1 MTTDTTAV
9 TVGVT
14 NDNKTDSVLTG
25 TITTPTDEATD
36 PTITTTYTKAD
47 IHTPTGGTTT
57 GVTFIGMYKQ
67 TSDTV
72 NITDLSH

>member
-1 MTTDTTAV
+1 M
-9 TVGVT
+9 
-14 NDNKTDSVLTG
+14 G
-25 TITTPTDEATD
+25 TITTPTNEATV

-47 IHTPTGGTTT
+47 IHTSTGGTTT

-67 TSDTV
+67 TLDTV